1 MIRRV
6 RKATSSKGRRGVT
19 SAIITVATMK
29 GGSGKST
36 LASCLAVH
44 WQLDGRR
51 PAIIDADPQRS
62 LARLAT
68 RERAL
73 GGVPVFED
81 ATEDAWETAQRLTV
95 EHGRVVIDTP
105 GFRSQST
112 LACLGTTDFVLVPV
126 KPSPFDVDRMLDTL
140 NILINGVS
148 GRRPMFRCVLTQTT
162 RDSVIAKHIRSELV
176 EAGFPVL
183 ENEMIN
189 RVAYAEAA
197 LWGATPSLIDRNGPA
212 ARDIAAIAAEVDG
225 ILAGLFDTR
234 RAASA

>member
-1 MIRRV
+1 V
-6 RKATSSKGRRGVT
+6 SGS
-19 SAIITVATMK
+19 IITVATMK

-44 WQLDGRR
+44 WHLEGRR

-62 LARLAT
+62 IARLAG

-73 GGVPVFED
+73 GGVPVVED
-81 ATEDAWETAQRLTV
+81 ATEEAWETAQRLAV
-95 EHGRVVIDTP
+95 GHGRVIIDTP

-140 NILINGVS
+140 NILINGS
-148 GRRPMFRCVLTQTT
+148 IGRRPAFRCVLAQTT
-162 RDSVIAKHIRSELV
+162 RDSVIARHIRSELV

-183 ENEMIN
+183 ASEMTN
-189 RVAYAEAA
+189 RLIYAEAA
-197 LWGATPSLIDRNGPA
+197 LWGATPSLLDRASPA
-212 ARDIAAIAAEVDG
+212 ARDIAAIAEEVDG
-225 ILAGLFDTR
+225 IMAGMFEQR

>member
-1 MIRRV
+1 
-6 RKATSSKGRRGVT
+6 VT

-51 PAIIDADPQRS
+51 PVIIDADPQRS
-62 LARLAT
+62 IARLAA
-68 RERAL
+68 RQRAL
-73 GGVPVFED
+73 GGVPVVED
-81 ATEDAWETAQRLTV
+81 ATEEAWKTAQRLAIG
-95 EHGRVVIDTP
+95 HGRVLIDTP

-112 LACLGTTDFVLVPV
+112 LACLGASDFVLVPV

-148 GRRPMFRCVLTQTT
+148 GQRPMFRCVLTQTT
-162 RDSVIAKHIRSELV
+162 RDSVIAKHIRTELI

-183 ENEMIN
+183 DSEMTN

-197 LWGATPSLIDRNGPA
+197 LWGATPSLTDRKGAA

-225 ILAGLFDTR
+225 ILAGLVDTR